1 MPRRRTHRG
10 HAEELTD
17 VQFVRPPNY
26 NEADIG
32 DKPAW
37 LRDAPLLTDEQIRQV
52 DENQRKR
59 LRSLLPVLE
68 LLTGLI
74 DVLRM
79 HDALENTYILITSDN
94 GWFAGEHRLGV
105 GKQAVYEESIRVP
118 LVVLGPG
125 VPVGETIADLAL
137 NIDLAPTIAAL
148 AGVTPPTFVDGRS
161 LVPLLRE
168 EPPPTARQAALI
180 ELFAP
185 TEAVPT

>member
-1 MPRRRTHRG
+1 M
-10 HAEELTD
+10 
-17 VQFVRPPNY
+17 RPPNY

-52 DENQRKR
+52 DENQRKQ

-74 DVLRM
+74 DVLRT

-118 LVVLGPG
+118 LVVLGPEF
-125 VPVGETIADLAL
+125 PWERRSRIWPSTSISHR
-137 NIDLAPTIAAL
+137 
-148 AGVTPPTFVDGRS
+148 RS
-161 LVPLLRE
+161 LRWRSDTSYLRRW
-168 EPPPTARQAALI
+168 PIAGATPTGGATPYGTPSGPDRI
-180 ELFAP
+180 VR
-185 TEAVPT
+185 TD